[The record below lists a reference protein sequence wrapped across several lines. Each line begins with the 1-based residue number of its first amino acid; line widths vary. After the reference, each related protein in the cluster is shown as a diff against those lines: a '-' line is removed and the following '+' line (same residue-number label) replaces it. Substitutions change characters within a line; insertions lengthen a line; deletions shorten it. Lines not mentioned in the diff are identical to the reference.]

1 MTLFVH
7 TCVYMLER
15 IETKSQ
21 FNTAEHVEGVQTMM
35 LARIMVG
42 GRAMTIED
50 VVKVDGLVCVGV
62 PIGTPTFVE
71 DWASA
76 KIRDLIK
83 DLQKL
88 RVRVWRPPAIATQF
102 YGASIKSRRLRPLPM
117 PRMATHV
124 IQSCAPA
131 WQGTLHSPVHCT
143 WSPMSW
149 LSCLST
155 LDWVMAFTVGEWQ
168 SWFCIFLGL
177 PLPSM
182 CSLSAT
188 NRRCP
193 CRRTKANRTRCH
205 IHILACL
212 VSLFREA
219 GFHEG

>member
-1 MTLFVH
+1 MTHWLPHV
-7 TCVYMLER
+7 
-15 IETKSQ
+15 KSS
-21 FNTAEHVEGVQTMM
+21 
-35 LARIMVG
+35 LA
-42 GRAMTIED
+42 
-50 VVKVDGLVCVGV
+50 
-62 PIGTPTFVE
+62 
-71 DWASA
+71 
-76 KIRDLIK
+76 
-83 DLQKL
+83 
-88 RVRVWRPPAIATQF
+88 PPSDRNA
-102 YGASIKSRRLRPLPM
+102 IKSRRLRPLPM

-219 GFHEG
+219 GFQACPRDSAPSG